1 MYTRNKYLSNNIPH
15 WLQRLCYDKEA
26 KELWKLNLTLSKRT
40 FQDINWVKKDTKTN
54 QNRDI
59 VDK

>member
-1 MYTRNKYLSNNIPH
+1 MYTRNKYLYNNIPQ

-26 KELWKLNLTLSKRT
+26 KELLKLNLTLSKRT
-40 FQDINWVKKDTKTN
+40 FQDINWVKIDAKTN